1 MLINTLPAGHGVR
14 WLKEGFRLVRQQPLG
29 LPAMVVVYLAMLLI
43 PAGLASSSLLPL
55 AVLGIVI
62 SGVLQPFASVGL
74 MHCVKDAAEGKAPAP
89 QSFARPFKD
98 AATRLNL
105 FRLGLVNAAL
115 LAVVA
120 LLAALLSPDV
130 SAVTGPPT
138 SLDDPRIVGMLWQ
151 LVLYIPVLAV
161 MWFSPLLAGWHQ
173 MTPGKAMFGSAVAS
187 LRNIGALTLYGIA
200 SAAAILLISLVI
212 VGLLSIVIRSPELL
226 SFILAPLALILMA
239 VVQAS
244 FYPMYRDIFE

>member
-1 MLINTLPAGHGVR
+1 
-14 WLKEGFRLVRQQPLG
+14 
-29 LPAMVVVYLAMLLI
+29 
-43 PAGLASSSLLPL
+43 
-55 AVLGIVI
+55 
-62 SGVLQPFASVGL
+62 
-74 MHCVKDAAEGKAPAP
+74 
-89 QSFARPFKD
+89 
-98 AATRLNL
+98 
-105 FRLGLVNAAL
+105 
-115 LAVVA
+115 
-120 LLAALLSPDV
+120 
-130 SAVTGPPT
+130 
-138 SLDDPRIVGMLWQ
+138 
-151 LVLYIPVLAV
+151 